1 MKKIFIMRKSLLLS
15 TLLLFSCF
23 AVMAEN
29 RQSQCNPMSGTLP
42 VMYIFTENNA
52 EITSKEVY
60 LNASYY
66 LDANGVEGYE
76 SIGSAD
82 NMLVTK
88 IKGRGNYTWTG
99 FDKKPYRLKL
109 DKKAAL
115 LGMKSNKHFALLAH
129 ADEKNGFLR
138 NTLGFECSRLF
149 GLDYTPAQEPLE
161 LFVNGQ
167 YRGIYFLTELIRID
181 KDRVNITEQEEEDTD
196 PYNATGGWLLEIDN
210 YDEDPSIQFRMI
222 EKGYDM
228 LKVTSKSP
236 EVMSDVQ
243 YNYMYNY
250 LYNTNKAIQDK
261 GDWEK
266 YIDIESLVNLY
277 LVYEVM
283 GNHEG
288 FHGSCYMHKERG
300 VDTKL
305 VFGPAWD
312 FGSSLGWDGHIY
324 DRPLWG
330 DTWIDDLAQFPQFQ
344 AKAGERWQAVRPVL
358 YPRLRNLADS
368 FIAQINSAAKCD
380 CLKWPR
386 YGNSDLEQKKADVLD
401 YLNDRMQWLDTYW
414 GTVEAVESGSDAVA
428 VSVYP
433 NPTSGYISVPSS
445 VDVADAYVS
454 DLNGRCVQRLDT
466 SLRTWELNVERGTY
480 LVLITT
486 ADGVSHVHKI
496 VKL

>member
-1 MKKIFIMRKSLLLS
+1 MSKHLSLLFLAVLS
-15 TLLLFSCF
+15 YTVSF
-23 AVMAEN
+23 AAGGYVT
-29 RQSQCNPMSGTLP
+29 CNPTSGTLP

-66 LDANGVEGYE
+66 LDANGVGGYE

-82 NMLVTK
+82 AMLTTK
-88 IKGRGNYTWTG
+88 IKGRGNYSWNG

-115 LGMKSNKHFALLAH
+115 MGMKSSKHFGLLAH
-129 ADEKNGFLR
+129 ADDKQGFLR

-161 LFVNGQ
+161 LVVNGQ
-167 YRGIYFLTELIRID
+167 YRGLYFLTELIRID

-222 EKGYDM
+222 EKGDDL

-250 LYNTNKAIQDK
+250 LYNTNKAIQDG

-288 FHGSCYMHKERG
+288 FHGSCYMHKDRG
-300 VDTKL
+300 DDTKL

-312 FGSSLGWDGHIY
+312 FGSSLGWQGHIY
-324 DRPLWG
+324 ERPLWG

-344 AKAGERWQAVRPVL
+344 AKAGERWQAVRPIL
-358 YPRLRNLADS
+358 YSHLKDLADS
-368 FIAQINSAAKCD
+368 FIAQISSAAKCD
-380 CLKWPR
+380 CQKWPT
-386 YGNSDLEQKKADVLD
+386 YGNRDVEQKKADVLG
-401 YLNDRMQWLDTYW
+401 YLRSRMLWLDTFW
-414 GTVEAVESGSDAVA
+414 GTTDAAENGLESEVP
-428 VSVYP
+428 VYP
-433 NPTSGYISVPSS
+433 NPTHGYISVPSDT
-445 VDVADAYVS
+445 DVVSACVS
-454 DLNGRCVQRLDT
+454 DINGRIVQTLDN
-466 SLRTWELNVERGTY
+466 SERTWMLNVENGIY
-480 LVLITT
+480 IVSITT
-486 ADGVSHVHKI
+486 ADGVNHTSKV
-496 VKL
+496 VKY